1 MSQANFNKYSKGNPN
16 FIQVFARVI
25 GKEGRMPKEGRMLH
39 SMKPVEQIPKPNQE
53 NMRMEKYRP
62 AYLMNRDKNP
72 NNITSIK

>member
-1 MSQANFNKYSKGNPN
+1 M
-16 FIQVFARVI
+16 I